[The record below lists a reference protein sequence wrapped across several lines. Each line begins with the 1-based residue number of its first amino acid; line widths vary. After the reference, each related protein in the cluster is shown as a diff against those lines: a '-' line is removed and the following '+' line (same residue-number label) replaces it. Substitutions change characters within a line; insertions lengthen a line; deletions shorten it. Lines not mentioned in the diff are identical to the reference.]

1 MAEQTTQQPQ
11 LDINVLIGRFQ
22 AEIAQLSARAIMAEA
37 EVLQL
42 RQQNEFQRQ
51 VIENAQ
57 REQEPQPA

>member
-1 MAEQTTQQPQ
+1 MAEQTTPQPQ